1 MKYASLLTLFVIVAI
16 NVFAEEK
23 WYLETSNY
31 FPSFQTMEFTQNNQK
46 YGVIAG
52 LKGVIL
58 TSTDSG
64 IDWYGN
70 QVSDCHWIGAAS
82 TDSLICCFAQP
93 GIDNKDSL
101 IAVYDMRTGN
111 IKLKSTPKET
121 DGTRITGVNLL
132 SYPKVY
138 LVNSNGSIYVSDSN
152 FENWVIYN
160 TTADFA
166 GFVKYDNSGNLWKVS
181 TNSQVYK
188 SENNGQDWT
197 IVEEAG
203 ENIYDIKV
211 SGQWIYA
218 TSNHEAGVA
227 QKVYC
232 SSDSGLSWTEIEL
245 PLNKRLMRIAHCE
258 NRIFITFWEEEIMT
272 NYVSNDDG
280 LNWTELP
287 LETKDNLLSFCF
299 LSSSLGYAYGT
310 HNSKG
315 ILYKYTIDTSVLTE
329 LSLDPKISL
338 YPNPASNLLT
348 IDMPQQ
354 IERVDIFSSDGKKI
368 LSSKNKQ
375 IELDGLPNGTYFIY
389 IRTLDNTYT
398 KQFIVSK

>member
-1 MKYASLLTLFVIVAI
+1 MKLTSLLTLFFIVSI

-23 WYLETSNY
+23 WYLETSDY

-70 QVSDCHWIGAAS
+70 QVSDCHWIGTVS
-82 TDSLICCFAQP
+82 NDSLICCFAQP

-101 IAVYDMRTGN
+101 LAVYDMGTGK

-138 LVNSNGSIYVSDSN
+138 FVNSNGSIFVSESK
-152 FENWVIYN
+152 FENWVRYSTIS
-160 TTADFA
+160 DFA

-181 TNSQVYK
+181 STSQVYK
-188 SENNGQDWT
+188 SENNGKDWT
-197 IVEEAG
+197 IVEEVG
-203 ENIYDIKV
+203 ENIYDIRV

-218 TSNHEAGVA
+218 ISHHEDGIA
-227 QKVYC
+227 QKVFG
-232 SSDSGLSWTEIEL
+232 SSDSGLSWIEIEF
-245 PLNKRLMRIAHCE
+245 PLNKRLTRIAHCE
-258 NRIFITFWEEEIMT
+258 NRIFVTFWEADIMT
-272 NYVSNDDG
+272 NYVSNDGG

-299 LSSSLGYAYGT
+299 LSNSLGYAYGS

-329 LSLDPKISL
+329 LSLKPKISL

-348 IDMPQQ
+348 IDIPQQ
-354 IERVDIFSSDGKKI
+354 IELVDIFSTDGKKI
-368 LSSKNKQ
+368 LSTKDKQ
-375 IELDGLPNGTYFIY
+375 IELDDLPAGTYFIS
-389 IRTLDNTYT
+389 IHSSDETYT